1 MKVRYIIVAFFILS
15 IDKSSP
21 IINRT
26 LASVTVSY
34 CLLGFCIMF
43 ISIVKKSLIALQEKT
58 LRMFMSL
65 NKLSN
70 CPTSWLQM

>member
-34 CLLGFCIMF
+34 CLLGFCTMF
-43 ISIVKKSLIALQEKT
+43 ISLVKKYNRIARK
-58 LRMFMSL
+58 
-65 NKLSN
+65 K
-70 CPTSWLQM
+70 PTNVHV